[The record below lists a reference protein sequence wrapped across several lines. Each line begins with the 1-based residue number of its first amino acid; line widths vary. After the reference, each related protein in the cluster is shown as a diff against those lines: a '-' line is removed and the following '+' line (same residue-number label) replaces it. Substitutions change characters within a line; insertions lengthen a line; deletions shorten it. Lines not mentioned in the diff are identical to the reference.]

1 MAAETESITS
11 IDQLAAAL
19 EAGDSQEQESQQD
32 PDNAQPDAEAQ
43 NGEPDGQAEQVDD
56 QQQPVEGE
64 GDQPADAPES
74 LDDTVVSWETASG
87 EKFEVPVAEMKLGY
101 MRDQD
106 YRHKTQTFAQERD
119 QTIQHIQQQ
128 YQVAETFAAD
138 LGQLHA
144 VNAQI
149 AALEQAIPTIDRNSD
164 PAGYVDVMTHLQQLR
179 ETRGAV
185 AGRVQQAQEQQQA
198 QQQQQFQQA
207 QQRMLSDLQM
217 SIPGFNQ
224 EMLGKLSTTARDYG
238 FTDQELGRITD
249 PRFVRLVHDAM
260 QHKALQA
267 KAPGAVNKVKAAPV
281 KPAKQ
286 SSTPTATGLEIEVK
300 KFNSNKSLGNFAKLL
315 ENTL

>member
-1 MAAETESITS
+1 MPPDQESITS
-11 IDQLAAAL
+11 IDQFAAAL
-19 EAGDSQEQESQQD
+19 EATESQDHQD
-32 PDNAQPDAEAQ
+32 PENAQPDAEAQ
-43 NGEPDGQAEQVDD
+43 NGEPDGQAEQEGD

-64 GDQPADAPES
+64 GDQPAAPES
-74 LDDTVVSWETASG
+74 LDDTVVSWETANG

-106 YRHKTQTFAQERD
+106 YRHKTQAFAQERE
-119 QTIQHIQQQ
+119 QTVQHIQQQ
-128 YQVAETFAAD
+128 YQVVETFAKD
-138 LGQLHA
+138 IGHLQA

-164 PAGYVDVMTHLQQLR
+164 PAGYVDVMTHLQTLR
-179 ETRGAV
+179 EQRGGI
-185 AGRVQQAQEQQQA
+185 AGRVQQAQQQQQA
-198 QQQQQFQQA
+198 DQQQQLQQA
-207 QQRMLSDLQM
+207 QQRMVTELQT

-224 EMLGKLSTTARDYG
+224 ELIGKMNATAQGYG
-238 FTDQELGRITD
+238 FTAQELSQITD

-286 SSTPTATGLEIEVK
+286 TSTAAPSGVEQHVK
-300 KFNSNKSLGNFAKLL
+300 QFSKTKSLDNFAKLL
-315 ENTL
+315 QHTL

>member
-1 MAAETESITS
+1 MAVENEGITS

-19 EAGDSQEQESQQD
+19 EADESQQHQD

-43 NGEPDGQAEQVDD
+43 NGDPEAQPQLEDD

-64 GDQPADAPES
+64 GDQPAAAPES

-119 QTIQHIQQQ
+119 ATVQHIQQQ
-128 YQVAETFAAD
+128 YQVAQAFAQD
-138 LGQLHA
+138 LGHLHA

-164 PAGYVDVMTHLQQLR
+164 PAGYVDVVTHLQNLR
-179 ETRGAV
+179 EQRTSI
-185 AGRVQQAQEQQQA
+185 AGRVQQAEQQHQA

-207 QQRMLSDLQM
+207 QQRMLADLQT

-224 EMLGKLSTTARDYG
+224 ELIGKLDTAAKGYG
-238 FTDQELGRITD
+238 FTDQELARITD

-260 QHKALQA
+260 QLKALQA

-286 SSTPTATGLEIEVK
+286 SSTAATTGVEIQVK
-300 KFNSNKSLGNFAKLL
+300 KFAKNKSLDNFAALL
-315 ENTL
+315 QHTMQ

>member
-1 MAAETESITS
+1 MPPNQESITS

-19 EAGDSQEQESQQD
+19 EADDTQDQQD

-43 NGEPDGQAEQVDD
+43 NGDPDGQAEQEGD

-64 GDQPADAPES
+64 GDQPATPES
-74 LDDTVVSWETASG
+74 LDDTVVAWETANG

-106 YRHKTQTFAQERD
+106 YRHKTQSFAQERE
-119 QTIQHIQQQ
+119 QTVQHIQKQ
-128 YQVAETFAAD
+128 YQVVETFAKD
-138 LGQLHA
+138 IGQLHA

-149 AALEQAIPTIDRNSD
+149 AALEQAIPSIDRQGD
-164 PAGYVDVMTHLQQLR
+164 PVGYMDVMTHLQTLR
-179 ETRGAV
+179 EQRGGIS
-185 AGRVQQAQEQQQA
+185 GRVEQA
-198 QQQQQFQQA
+198 QQQQQVQHQQQFQQA
-207 QQRMLSDLQM
+207 QQQMLADLQT

-224 EMLGKLSTTARDYG
+224 ELIGKLDTAAKGYG

-260 QHKALQA
+260 QLKALQA

-281 KPAKQ
+281 KPVKQ
-286 SSTPTATGLEIEVK
+286 ATTPVQTGVEQQVK
-300 KFNSNKSLGNFAKLL
+300 QFSKNKSLGNFAKLL
-315 ENTL
+315 ESTL